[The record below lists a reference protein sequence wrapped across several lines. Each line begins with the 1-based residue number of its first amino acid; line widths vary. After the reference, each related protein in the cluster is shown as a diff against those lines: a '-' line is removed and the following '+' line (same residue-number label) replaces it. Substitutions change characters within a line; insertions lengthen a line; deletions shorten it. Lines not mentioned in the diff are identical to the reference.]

1 MSLLAARQAVARH
14 GALEACVLLAACGLL
29 AACAT
34 RPPPSQDMPWT
45 SGRLSVQVAADG
57 ARAARN
63 VSAGFDL
70 RGNAERGELRLTSP
84 LGSLVAAARWWP
96 GSAVLQTPQG
106 QVDFPDLDSLSNEAL
121 GESLPLQALP
131 DWLAGRPWLGASS
144 QPLEAAQGAGFEQ
157 LGWRVLLARLDEG
170 HLDAERLA
178 PPVVKLRVRLEKP

>member
-1 MSLLAARQAVARH
+1 MSLLAARRAVARH
-14 GALEACVLLAACGLL
+14 GALKVCVLLVACGLL

-34 RPPPSQDMPWT
+34 RPPSSEDMPWT
-45 SGRLSVQVAADG
+45 SGRLSLQVAANG
-57 ARAARN
+57 TLAARS

-121 GESLPLQALP
+121 GEPLPLQALP
-131 DWLAGRPWLGASS
+131 DWLAGRPWSGASS
-144 QPLEAAQGAGFEQ
+144 QPLASALGAGFEQ
-157 LGWRVLLARLDEG
+157 LGWRVLLARFDEG
-170 HLDAERLA
+170 QVDAERLA
-178 PPVVKLRVRLEKP
+178 PPVVKLRVRLEKS

>member
-1 MSLLAARQAVARH
+1 MNLLAARRAVVRR
-14 GALEACVLLAACGLL
+14 GAFEACVLLVACVFL

-34 RPPPSQDMPWT
+34 RPPPSQGMPWT
-45 SGRLSVQVAADG
+45 SGRLSLQVAANG
-57 ARAARN
+57 PLAARS

-70 RGNAERGELRLTSP
+70 RGDAERGELRLTSP

-106 QVDFPDLDSLSNEAL
+106 EVDFPDLDSLSNEAL
-121 GESLPLQALP
+121 GEPLPLQALP

-144 QPLEAAQGAGFEQ
+144 QPLEAALGPGFEQ
-157 LGWRVLLARLDEG
+157 LGWRVLLARLDVG
-170 HLDAERLA
+170 HVDAERLA